1 MAVSKCE
8 RPPPR
13 GSEDDGPG
21 SMPCFAAG
29 VDHVAPHS
37 LQVKKLIREFRI
49 EPALAAVVA
58 EHAFA
63 SSRRRA

>member
-1 MAVSKCE
+1 
-8 RPPPR
+8 
-13 GSEDDGPG
+13 
-21 SMPCFAAG
+21 MPCFAAG

-58 EHAFA
+58 ELAF
-63 SSRRRA
+63 SEGRAAR